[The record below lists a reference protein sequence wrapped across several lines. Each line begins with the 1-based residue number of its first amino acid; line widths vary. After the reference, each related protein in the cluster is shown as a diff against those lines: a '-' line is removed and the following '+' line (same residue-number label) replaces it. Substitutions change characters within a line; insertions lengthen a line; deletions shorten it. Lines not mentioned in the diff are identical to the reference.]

1 MVNICCHSKTRSKV
15 RKPAAWLLNAP
26 NYRAEAA
33 ARRARSAARAAGY
46 GHTNKAAA
54 LERNGR
60 SLQHPP
66 ELSPGVSATTP
77 QPPEPTA
84 AGLSSQPPGRPSAA
98 RPCGP
103 AHSFP
108 PPPSHTRPAGGSAP
122 LPPLAAPRPDP
133 PFRASPVRSGPVR
146 PAPRGPPCPARPP
159 RSVPPPGAASRPGC
173 GAVRARGPAQPL
185 EGRRGAGASPGPGP
199 TPGPARAAAAAR
211 GQLPP
216 VRLPDP
222 RPTDAS

>member
-1 MVNICCHSKTRSKV
+1 MRPTTEQKRQLEEHALRRGQQGTATLTKQQHWRGTGGLCSTHLSSPPGCQPPHRS
-15 RKPAAWLLNAP
+15 RLSPPPRASPLSHPAGPQRPDPAAQRTASRRPPHTPAP
-26 NYRAEAA
+26 
-33 ARRARSAARAAGY
+33 
-46 GHTNKAAA
+46 
-54 LERNGR
+54 
-60 SLQHPP
+60 P
-66 ELSPGVSATTP
+66 
-77 QPPEPTA
+77 
-84 AGLSSQPPGRPSAA
+84 
-98 RPCGP
+98 
-103 AHSFP
+103 
-108 PPPSHTRPAGGSAP
+108 
-122 LPPLAAPRPDP
+122 AAPRRSRLWPR
-133 PFRASPVRSGPVR
+133 RAPTRHFVPRRSGPVR